1 MSTNRNTSRTIS
13 HTISRNSSRNSSRT
27 TGRQT
32 NRTTPWASGRAI
44 AAGAGIA
51 LVALLASCGSQ
62 SNGLRAVA
70 SGSASFPAPSAAD
83 PTTTTATITITPVA
97 PTSEPAAATASE
109 PIDAS
114 ATASPETATTEP
126 ATTVPT
132 TPATPPPTDVH
143 ATPPA
148 PPPPTVTVPPPSYR
162 PIVAVNGNGDAVIV
176 HLDGTETFLYDG
188 TDPDERPEEGPSVLT
203 AGVAVNAD
211 ESITFVGTC
220 CEPSPGT
227 LLATSGGVTQ
237 TSFGHAPV
245 ISPDDTKVGFIT
257 FGTVSVSALDLTNPI
272 SASVAG
278 TGGATPDDSAWV
290 TDLAWVDDTHLV
302 ALVID
307 DVDGSTLHL
316 FELGDSTLQAAGSVS
331 IEPAV
336 SLAGSDDGTVYT
348 LTPAGVLK
356 AYDAFLGMA
365 TPADDIVLA
374 DQALSADVHD
384 GEVRWVDHDRGLH
397 IGATRIF
404 GEYIWVR

>member
-1 MSTNRNTSRTIS
+1 MSINRSTSRHTSRTIS
-13 HTISRNSSRNSSRT
+13 RTISRN
-27 TGRQT
+27 
-32 NRTTPWASGRAI
+32 TPWASGRAI
-44 AAGAGIA
+44 TAAAGIA

-62 SNGLRAVA
+62 SNGLRAVGA
-70 SGSASFPAPSAAD
+70 GSASDAAPLAAD
-83 PTTTTATITITPVA
+83 PTTATTATATTPVA
-97 PTSEPAAATASE
+97 PTAATASE

-114 ATASPETATTEP
+114 ATAVPETTTTTEP

-132 TPATPPPTDVH
+132 TPAAPLPTDVP

-188 TDPDERPEEGPSVLT
+188 TDPDEQPEEGPSVLT
-203 AGVAVNAD
+203 AGVAVTAD

-227 LLATSGGVTQ
+227 LMATSGGVTQ

-257 FGTVSVSALDLTNPI
+257 FGAVSVSALDLTNPI
-272 SASVAG
+272 SASVDG

-290 TDLAWVDDTHLV
+290 TDLAWVDDTHLI

-307 DVDGSTLHL
+307 EVDGSALHL

-331 IEPAV
+331 VEPAV
-336 SLAGSDDGTVYT
+336 SLAGSDNGTVYT

-356 AYDAFLGMA
+356 AYDAFLGTA